1 MVGVRISLEK
11 DYICL
16 VLLVMSRL
24 WCYPCV
30 SRGGHEIHTSPSS
43 SSYSRICFRRWPLGI
58 SSSTDLYIQPN
69 KIPIPTH
76 HSTHVITQLVNTH
89 SIPTQTKSSHPIPN
103 TNTNQYYPSPK
114 RTYSIHSSQKVRRRR
129 PPPPRKI
136 IGAPSALA

>member
-69 KIPIPTH
+69 KIPVPTH

-89 SIPTQTKSSHPIPN
+89 TPSQLRPNHPIL
-103 TNTNQYYPSPK
+103 
-114 RTYSIHSSQKVRRRR
+114 SQTQIQTSTILRLKEPTVFTQV
-129 PPPPRKI
+129 KK
-136 IGAPSALA
+136 SAVVVLLLPAK

>member
-69 KIPIPTH
+69 KIPVPTH
-76 HSTHVITQLVNTH
+76 HSTHAITQLVNTH
-89 SIPTQTKSSHPIPN
+89 TPSQLRPNHPIL
-103 TNTNQYYPSPK
+103 
-114 RTYSIHSSQKVRRRR
+114 SQTQIQTSTILRLKEPTVFTQV
-129 PPPPRKI
+129 KK
-136 IGAPSALA
+136 SAVVVLLLPAK